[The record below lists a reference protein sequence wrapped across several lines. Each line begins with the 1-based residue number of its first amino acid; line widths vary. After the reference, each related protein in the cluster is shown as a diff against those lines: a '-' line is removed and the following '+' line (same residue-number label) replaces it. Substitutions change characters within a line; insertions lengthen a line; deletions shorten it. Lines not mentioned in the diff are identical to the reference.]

1 MNALAR
7 RLERL
12 ERRTTVKVGPRLIY
26 ITPNLEPHELEE
38 SPYLVKLSSDLWA
51 HVFGAPLNDDEIRKL
66 REEYREGRHRSEP
79 KTKN

>member
-26 ITPNLEPHELEE
+26 ITPHLEPDELEE

-66 REEYREGRHRSEP
+66 REEYREGRHRNET

>member
-7 RLERL
+7 RIERL

-26 ITPNLEPHELEE
+26 ITPNLEPHEIEE

-51 HVFGAPLNDDEIRKL
+51 HVFGAPL
-66 REEYREGRHRSEP
+66 
-79 KTKN
+79 KTMRFASFGKSTALQ